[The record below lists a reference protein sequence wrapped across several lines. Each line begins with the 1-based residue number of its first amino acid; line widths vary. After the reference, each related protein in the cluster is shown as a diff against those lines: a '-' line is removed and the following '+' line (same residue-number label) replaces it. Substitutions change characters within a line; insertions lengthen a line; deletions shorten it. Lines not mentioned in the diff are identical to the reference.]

1 MNRLV
6 ADHAGVRDAVITLP
20 LTSIRLGSVAPSR
33 DLALLL
39 TCTDQFGQ
47 NVASQGREDG
57 CQGAERT
64 QAQLTPE
71 RAGCACSRGRPESRW
86 AAAGVLV
93 LLIAVASFVLISTR
107 GVAVAMEAAERT
119 AVVSDLSQ
127 DARFYAA
134 NAYASMSHL
143 KELPIDELKIDRS
156 FITRMADDLQSAILA
171 RSIVT
176 LGHNLGVSVVAEGVE
191 DETAQALLRDA
202 GCDIAQGYYYYYARP
217 MSVDELNAWRHA
229 RPAPG

>member
-1 MNRLV
+1 MV
-6 ADHAGVRDAVITLP
+6 ARVPSARRHSSLRKGRAVPVAGA
-20 LTSIRLGSVAPSR
+20 AP
-33 DLALLL
+33 
-39 TCTDQFGQ
+39 
-47 NVASQGREDG
+47 
-57 CQGAERT
+57 
-64 QAQLTPE
+64 
-71 RAGCACSRGRPESRW
+71 RAGAQRG

-107 GVAVAMEAAERT
+107 RVAVAMEAAERT

-176 LGHNLGVSVVAEGVE
+176 LGHSLGVSVVAEGVE

-202 GCDIAQGYYYYYARP
+202 GCDIAQGYYYARP
-217 MSVDELNAWRHA
+217 MPVDELNAWRHA